1 MENIFKD
8 KFNLKVIL
16 VSFIIFIL
24 IFLSIKNELFYN
36 ATNYI
41 YNYVNY
47 YIDKYLGGN
56 SKLLINELD
65 NSVLLHIESDTANI
79 ISAVFIYVGSFSNIL
94 FKLFVVIAPIII
106 FYKVSRE
113 LYCEIYKN
121 YSICKITRIGFKKY
135 INSIFLKN
143 CIESGLLL
151 LIPRLLYFLIL
162 SIFFPNGVSD
172 THYLLNTSFAVDTY
186 LYSFYTIS
194 PYLLILFDLILCFL
208 YGIFLS
214 LLSILIISFTK
225 NKGLSYLIYIF
236 SIAFISIVLIFLN
249 QVPIVM
255 YLSIFTYFKYVVY
268 DTINYYIPFITI
280 LSFIIIFILIDYI
293 CIYKKV
299 RNNL

>member
-1 MENIFKD
+1 MKNIFKD

-113 LYCEIYKN
+113 LYCEIYDK
-121 YSICKITRIGFKKY
+121 
-135 INSIFLKN
+135 
-143 CIESGLLL
+143 
-151 LIPRLLYFLIL
+151 
-162 SIFFPNGVSD
+162 
-172 THYLLNTSFAVDTY
+172 
-186 LYSFYTIS
+186 
-194 PYLLILFDLILCFL
+194 
-208 YGIFLS
+208 
-214 LLSILIISFTK
+214 
-225 NKGLSYLIYIF
+225 
-236 SIAFISIVLIFLN
+236 
-249 QVPIVM
+249 
-255 YLSIFTYFKYVVY
+255 
-268 DTINYYIPFITI
+268 
-280 LSFIIIFILIDYI
+280 
-293 CIYKKV
+293 
-299 RNNL
+299 

>member
-1 MENIFKD
+1 MKIKPTTKIKSNFK
-8 KFNLKVIL
+8 KV
-16 VSFIIFIL
+16 
-24 IFLSIKNELFYN
+24 YN
-36 ATNYI
+36 KI
-41 YNYVNY
+41 CDFFM
-47 YIDKYLGGN
+47 YIDECWK
-56 SKLLINELD
+56 
-65 NSVLLHIESDTANI
+65 
-79 ISAVFIYVGSFSNIL
+79 
-94 FKLFVVIAPIII
+94 
-106 FYKVSRE
+106 
-113 LYCEIYKN
+113 
-121 YSICKITRIGFKKY
+121 KI

>member
-1 MENIFKD
+1 MKNIFKD

-113 LYCEIYKN
+113 LYCE
-121 YSICKITRIGFKKY
+121 ITRIGFKKY